1 MHQKTTVRRKD
12 FRFQHRLRVRWAEV
26 DMQKI
31 VFNAHY
37 LMYFDTAM
45 GDYWRALALP
55 YEASMLALG
64 GDLYVKK
71 ASLEYHGSARYD
83 DQLDIGLRCTK
94 IGNSSI
100 LFTAGIFRSDDLLV
114 SAELLYVF
122 ADPLTQKSQ
131 AVPTNLRAILDGFEA
146 GEPMLKVVAGPWS
159 ELREAA
165 RSLRSEV
172 FLQEQRIPIEL
183 EWDDAD
189 EAALHA
195 VAFNHLGAAVAT
207 GRLLQ
212 HSRGIGKIGRMAVT
226 RVLRGTGAGRQI
238 LQTLVQAA
246 THRGDREL
254 LLHAQTSAKGFY
266 QAQGFA
272 TRGELFD
279 EAGIEHIEMFKTLNP
294 AELT

>member
-1 MHQKTTVRRKD
+1 MSSTTTVSRKN
-12 FRFQHRLRVRWAEV
+12 FRFNHRLRVRWAEV

-55 YEASMLALG
+55 YEATMVSLA

-83 DQLDIGLRCTK
+83 DQLDIGLMCSK

-100 LFTAGIFRSDDLLV
+100 LFNGAIFRADDLLV
-114 SAELLYVF
+114 NAELLYVF
-122 ADPLTQKSQ
+122 ADQLTQKSQ
-131 AVPTNLRAILDGFEA
+131 SVPQNLRSVLEGFES
-146 GEPMLKVVAGPWS
+146 GEAMLELVAGPWS

-165 RSLRSEV
+165 RNLRSDV

-183 EWDDAD
+183 EWDNAD

-195 VAFNHLGAAVAT
+195 VAFNRLAAPVAT

-212 HSRGIGKIGRMAVT
+212 HSSGIGKIGRMAVT
-226 RVLRGTGAGRQI
+226 RVLRGTGVGRQI

-246 THRGDREL
+246 TLRGDREV
-254 LLHAQTSAKGFY
+254 LLHAQTSAQGFY
-266 QAQGFA
+266 QRQGFTA
-272 TRGELFD
+272 RGELFE
-279 EAGIEHIEMFKTLNP
+279 EAGIDHIAMFKSLNQAEP
-294 AELT
+294 A